1 MIGDAEYL
9 KTMSGYSQK
18 ASVAKW
24 CKKNGIRYFRNA
36 DGWPVTTAAALD
48 RALLPG
54 VEAGPDWSPY
64 AKEKTPAQSPRAKR
78 KVLLRREG

>member
-1 MIGDAEYL
+1 LVIGDAEYL

-36 DGWPVTTAAALD
+36 EGWPVTTAAAID
-48 RALLPG
+48 RALAPG
-54 VEAGPDWSPY
+54 VESGPDWS
-64 AKEKTPAQSPRAKR
+64 ACDGTQKQRKEAQ
-78 KVLLRREG
+78 